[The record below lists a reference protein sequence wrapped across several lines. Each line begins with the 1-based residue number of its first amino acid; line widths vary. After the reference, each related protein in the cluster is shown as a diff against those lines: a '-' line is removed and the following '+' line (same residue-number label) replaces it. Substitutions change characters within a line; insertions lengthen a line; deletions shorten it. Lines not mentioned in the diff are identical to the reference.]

1 MDEFQN
7 SSLRSE
13 IDGRVRFPKSWDKT
27 RCPNCRSAGLKMV
40 FGAARFRP
48 ASARHRLCPLFP
60 LPKPERVNAALK
72 SSIDRSWLRRGDSLK
87 TMSGSFSDEIKENS
101 LAWDSRWEDESPLP
115 LPLLPAA
122 H

>member
-7 SSLRSE
+7 SNLRSE
-13 IDGRVRFPKSWDKT
+13 IDARIRAWERNTT

-40 FGAARFRP
+40 FGARFRP
-48 ASARHRLCPLFP
+48 ASARHKLCPLFP
-60 LPKPERVNAALK
+60 LPKPERVNPAPK

-101 LAWDSRWEDESPLP
+101 LAWDSRWEDESQASEFSL
-115 LPLLPAA
+115 
-122 H
+122 

>member
-1 MDEFQN
+1 MDEFQISN
-7 SSLRSE
+7 LRSE
-13 IDGRVRFPKSWDKT
+13 IDARIRSSERNTT

-101 LAWDSRWEDESPLP
+101 LA
-115 LPLLPAA
+115 
-122 H
+122 